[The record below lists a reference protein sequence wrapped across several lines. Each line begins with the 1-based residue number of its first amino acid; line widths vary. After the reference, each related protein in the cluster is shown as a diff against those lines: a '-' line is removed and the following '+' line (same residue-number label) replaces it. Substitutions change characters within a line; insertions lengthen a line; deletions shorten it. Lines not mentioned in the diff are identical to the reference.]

1 MENHKYLVSVVMSA
15 YNSEKTLGEAIKSI
29 LNQSYENIELLII
42 DDFSSDNTF
51 KVCKEFSRIDNR
63 VKVFQN
69 KENLGLTKSLN
80 YLIKKAEGKYIARQ
94 DSDDISD
101 KERIK
106 KQIDFIS
113 KFNLDACSSR
123 AIVMDSNK
131 ITPNLSYYLPLG
143 LVLRYKNPVIH
154 GTLTIKKDII
164 EKLNFYNEDF
174 KYSQDYELMIRFY
187 LNKFKFKIIK
197 KPLYKLNM
205 KNNISSIYKTEQ
217 KEYAAKARKHLKI
230 KK

>member
-1 MENHKYLVSVVMSA
+1 MQNHKYLVSVVMSA

-94 DSDDISD
+94 DSDDISN

-123 AIVMDSNK
+123 AMVMDSNK
-131 ITPNLSYYLPLG
+131 VTPNLSYYLPLG
-143 LVLRYKNPVIH
+143 LALRYKNPVIH

-205 KNNISSIYKTEQ
+205 KNNISSIHKTEQ